1 MSSIKL
7 KHSGGNSVSLNPPT
21 SAPTSSEVAF
31 KLPQSD
37 GSANQV
43 LQTDGNGNLSW
54 VSLPTGGL
62 SMVDMWHV
70 SSETSFQSET
80 AITSWARTI
89 DSAVTGAGN
98 LGSSMSNSGQY
109 FTFPETGIYEI
120 EYQSLVSVSAAE
132 SRYVASYIYSTTDG
146 SNYARRARGYG
157 AVHQDSS
164 QTTFSFGAKYIFDV
178 TNTST
183 HKVYFANLSEASAWI
198 DDIYSNAIY
207 SYALFK
213 KLGDT

>member
-1 MSSIKL
+1 MAITINGNGTITGISV
-7 KHSGGNSVSLNPPT
+7 GGLPDGIVDTNMIANSAVT
-21 SAPTSSEVAF
+21 SAKASG
-31 KLPQSD
+31 L
-37 GSANQV
+37 
-43 LQTDGNGNLSW
+43 
-54 VSLPTGGL
+54 GGL
-62 SMVDMWHV
+62 TMVDMWHV
-70 SSETSFQSET
+70 SAETSFQSET

-98 LGSSMSNSGQY
+98 LGSAMSNSGQY
-109 FTFPETGIYEI
+109 FTFPETGVYEI

-164 QTTFSFGAKYIFDV
+164 QTTFSFGCKYLFDV

-183 HKVYFANLSEASAWI
+183 HKVYFSNLAEASAWI
-198 DDIYSNAIY
+198 DDNYSNAIY
-207 SYALFK
+207 SYALFR